1 MIKFGMPEV
10 LSLCAT
16 SILISGNSIIGYC
29 LLGFAI
35 FWAFGRFSLEV
46 QEKKERREEIEKAI
60 SAGGDVLGSFAK
72 LAGTIVAS
80 GKPGSD
86 DKPRWN

>member
-16 SILISGNSIIGYC
+16 SILISGNSVIGYC

-72 LAGTIVAS
+72 LAGAIATS